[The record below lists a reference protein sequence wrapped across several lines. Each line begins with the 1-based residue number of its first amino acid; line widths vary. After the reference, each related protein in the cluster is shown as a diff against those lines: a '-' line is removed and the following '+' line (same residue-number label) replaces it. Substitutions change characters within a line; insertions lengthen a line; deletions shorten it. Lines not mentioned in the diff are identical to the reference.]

1 VRIDLEDTRVG
12 HFNFELLRVLSSQAS
27 GGADIGECIAVMK
40 DVRKNDTESWIV
52 AWNSLADRTADS
64 ADRFLQAGQTVS
76 ARRSLF
82 KASTYYQAAVFYV
95 RPEDPR
101 FARLSYRSQELGKQ
115 AARLCNPPI
124 EVLEIPYGEYKLP
137 GYFLSG
143 GPGRRP
149 TLVTVG
155 GFDSTGEEL
164 IHWIGF
170 AAAERGWNCLIFEG
184 PGQWSAL
191 RDNPALILRPD
202 YEVPVKAVVD
212 YAVARDDVDVSRIA
226 LIGYS
231 LGGLLAPRAAAFDP
245 RIRACIANPPVIDVG
260 GAFRAVW
267 PAALRRAGGLFDGLF
282 DALFAALARRSL
294 PMRWAFHHARW
305 SMGIQRPHE
314 FFEAW
319 RPYTLHGLEE
329 KLRQPLLCLFTEDE
343 IAQTS
348 KAMVLETI
356 QFLTAIEAPVAM
368 RFFTRRS
375 GAASHCQMGGLHA
388 AQASIFD
395 WLDDVT
401 RREPAPGSFSAPAE
415 LVEAIERYHGIS
427 VTERLDRERLTTVSQ
442 HNRQIT
448 T

>member
-1 VRIDLEDTRVG
+1 MRIDLEDTRIG
-12 HFNFELLRVLSSQAS
+12 LFNFEVLRVLSSQAS
-27 GGADIGECIAVMK
+27 GGADIGECIAAAK
-40 DVRKNDTESWIV
+40 DVRENDTESWTV

-64 ADRFLQAGQTVS
+64 ANHLLQAGQTVS
-76 ARRSLF
+76 ARRALF

-149 TLVTVG
+149 TLVAVG

-212 YAVARDDVDVSRIA
+212 YAVTRDDVDVSRLA

-231 LGGLLAPRAAAFDP
+231 LGGLLAPRAAAFEP

-260 GAFRAVW
+260 EGFRSVW
-267 PAALRRAGGLFDGLF
+267 PALLRRNGRLFDV
-282 DALFAALARRSL
+282 LFAALARRNVHV
-294 PMRWAFHHARW
+294 RWAYHHARW
-305 SMGIQRPHE
+305 SLGIQHPHE

-319 RPYTLHGLEE
+319 CPYSLHGLEK
-329 KLRQPLLCLFTEDE
+329 KLHLPLLCLFTEDE

-348 KAMVLETI
+348 KTVVLDLI
-356 QFLTAIEAPVAM
+356 QFLTNIEAPLAM

-388 AQASIFD
+388 AQASVFE
-395 WLDDVT
+395 WLDDIT
-401 RREPAPGSFSAPAE
+401 RREPARGALSVPPE
-415 LVEAIERYHGIS
+415 LIEALERYHGKS
-427 VTERLDRERLTTVSQ
+427 VRELLDRKGIQPETNTTGS
-442 HNRQIT
+442 
-448 T
+448 

>member
-1 VRIDLEDTRVG
+1 MRIDLEDTGVG
-12 HFNFELLRVLSSQAS
+12 GFNFELLRVLSSQAS
-27 GGADIGECIAVMK
+27 EGSAIGECINAMK
-40 DVRKNDTESWIV
+40 DIRKNDTETWTV

-64 ADRFLQAGQTVS
+64 AERFLQAGQIVS
-76 ARRSLF
+76 ARGALF
-82 KASTYYQAAVFYV
+82 RASTYYQAAVFYV

-101 FARLSYRSQELGKQ
+101 FVRLSHRSQELGKQ

-124 EVLEIPYGEYKLP
+124 EILEIPYGEYELP

-149 TLVTVG
+149 TLVAVG

-164 IHWIGF
+164 IHHIGF
-170 AAAERGWNCLIFEG
+170 AAAERGWNCIIFEG
-184 PGQWSAL
+184 PGQWSVL

-202 YEVPVKAVVD
+202 YEVPVKAVVN
-212 YAVARDDVDVSRIA
+212 YAVTRNDVDISRLA

-231 LGGLLAPRAAAFDP
+231 LGGLSVIRAAAFEP

-260 GAFRAVW
+260 NAIRAVW
-267 PAALRRAGGLFDGLF
+267 PAALRRRGGGLFDF
-282 DALFAALARRSL
+282 LFAALARYNL
-294 PMRWAFHHARW
+294 HVRWFYHHARW
-305 SMGIQRPHE
+305 SLGIQHPHE

-319 RPYTLHGLEE
+319 RPFSLHGLE
-329 KLRQPLLCLFTEDE
+329 KKIRQPLLCLFTEDE

-348 KAMVLETI
+348 KAVVLETM
-356 QFLTAIEAPVAM
+356 QFLTAVEAPVAM

-401 RREPAPGSFSAPAE
+401 RREPAAGSFSVPPE
-415 LVEAIERYHGIS
+415 LIEALERYHGKS
-427 VTERLDRERLTTVSQ
+427 VKELLDRER
-442 HNRQIT
+442 
-448 T
+448 

>member
-1 VRIDLEDTRVG
+1 MRIDLEDTGVG
-12 HFNFELLRVLSSQAS
+12 GFNFELLRVLSSQAS
-27 GGADIGECIAVMK
+27 EGSAIGECVAAMK
-40 DVRKNDTESWIV
+40 EVRKNDTESWTV
-52 AWNSLADRTADS
+52 AWNSLAKRTADS
-64 ADRFLQAGQTVS
+64 AERFLQAGQTVS
-76 ARRSLF
+76 ARGALF
-82 KASTYYQAAVFYV
+82 RASTYFQAAVFYV

-101 FARLSYRSQELGKQ
+101 FVHLSYRSQELGKQ
-115 AARLCNPPI
+115 AARLCNPPV
-124 EVLEIPYGEYKLP
+124 EVLEIPYGQYRLP

-149 TLVTVG
+149 TLIAVG

-164 IHWIGF
+164 IHHIGF

-191 RDNPALILRPD
+191 RENPALILRPD
-202 YEVPVKAVVD
+202 YELPVKAVVD
-212 YAVARDDVDVSRIA
+212 YAVTRDDVDISRLA

-231 LGGLLAPRAAAFDP
+231 LGGLLVIRAAAFEP

-260 GAFRAVW
+260 NAIRAVW
-267 PAALRRAGGLFDGLF
+267 PAALRRRGGGLFDV
-282 DALFAALARRSL
+282 LFAALSRYNL
-294 PMRWAFHHARW
+294 HVRWFYHHARW
-305 SMGIQRPHE
+305 SMGIQHPHD

-319 RPYTLHGLEE
+319 RPFTLHGLEK

-356 QFLTAIEAPVAM
+356 QFLTDIEAPVAM

-395 WLDDVT
+395 WLDGVT
-401 RREPAPGSFSAPAE
+401 RREPAPGSLSVPAE
-415 LVEAIERYHGIS
+415 LIDALNRYHGKS
-427 VTERLDRERLTTVSQ
+427 ATDLLDRKK
-442 HNRQIT
+442 
-448 T
+448 

>member
-1 VRIDLEDTRVG
+1 MEGGTMRIDLMDTGVG
-12 HFNFELLRVLSSQAS
+12 GFNFELLRVLSSQAT
-27 GGADIGECIAVMK
+27 GGADIGECITAMQ
-40 DVRKNDTESWIV
+40 DVRKNDTESWTV

-64 ADRFLQAGQTVS
+64 AERFLQAGQTVS
-76 ARRSLF
+76 ARGAFF

-101 FARLSYRSQELGKQ
+101 FARLSYRSQELGMQ

-124 EVLEIPYGEYKLP
+124 DVLEIPYGEYKLP

-191 RDNPALILRPD
+191 RENPALLLRPD

-212 YAVARDDVDVSRIA
+212 YAVTRNDVDASRIA

-260 GAFRAVW
+260 NAIRAVW
-267 PAALRRAGGLFDGLF
+267 PTALQRKGDKLFDM
-282 DALFAALARRSL
+282 LFAVLARYNL
-294 PMRWAFHHARW
+294 HVRWFYHHARW
-305 SMGIQRPHE
+305 SMGIQHPHD
-314 FFEAW
+314 FFETW
-319 RPYTLHGLEE
+319 RPYSLHGLEK
-329 KLRQPLLCLFTEDE
+329 KLHRPLLCLFTEDE

-348 KAMVLETI
+348 KAMILDTI

-368 RFFTRRS
+368 RFFARRS

-395 WLDDVT
+395 WLDDVMF
-401 RREPAPGSFSAPAE
+401 REPTAGSLSVPPE
-415 LVEAIERYHGIS
+415 LIHALKRHCGKSVVEL
-427 VTERLDRERLTTVSQ
+427 LDRNS
-442 HNRQIT
+442 
-448 T
+448 